1 MDEDVPKWLIP
12 DKAYDVL
19 KWVGLCVCPA
29 IAVCFG
35 AVAPSWGLDAG
46 TTNAVVLTIN
56 AVGTCI
62 GAVIGA
68 SAAKNYI
75 SRKEGDGGDGEGIV
89 KAA

>member
-1 MDEDVPKWLIP
+1 MEDMAPKWLIP

-75 SRKEGDGGDGEGIV
+75 SGKEGDGGDGEGIG